1 MVIFCFFCNSSL
13 PMQRIGYKARFYFAH
28 KVQQP
33 IMLVKVT
40 FVSAIETANNK
51 RLLNSAFVS
60 SKELSRSRRVLSAEA
75 VKPSSISIIL
85 QMILSLIQ

>member
-1 MVIFCFFCNSSL
+1 
-13 PMQRIGYKARFYFAH
+13 MQRIGYKARFYFAH